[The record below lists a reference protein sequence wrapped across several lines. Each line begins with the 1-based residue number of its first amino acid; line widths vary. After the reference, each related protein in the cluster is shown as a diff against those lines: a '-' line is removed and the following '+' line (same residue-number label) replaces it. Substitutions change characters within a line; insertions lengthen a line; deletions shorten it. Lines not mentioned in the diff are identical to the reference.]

1 VRVAALDLG
10 TNTFILLIAEVEGG
24 RVARVL
30 HDEVRVIRLGQGVH
44 QSRRFHPEALERA
57 RACFADYSAI
67 IKKYQVERVQACAT
81 SAARD
86 VTNGAEL
93 LKIAG
98 QYEIPVEIISGER
111 EAEFTFWGTVREP
124 LLEPV
129 LIVDVGG
136 GSTELIHG
144 DGGGIIGRVSVDVG
158 AVRLTELLVTE
169 HPVPS
174 YEMAKLTSYI
184 QPKLTEA
191 MRALGPVAVG
201 RLTAVA
207 GTPTTLAMIEQ
218 GLKEFS
224 VERVDGFVL
233 NMERMRFWVRRLAE
247 MKVED
252 RQRIPGMEPKRADVI
267 VAGSL
272 ILLLSM
278 QTFGARELQV
288 SVRGL
293 RYGLARHL
301 GGETQG

>member
-1 VRVAALDLG
+1 MRVAALDLG

-24 RVARVL
+24 RVTRVL

-57 RACFADYSAI
+57 RSCFADYSAI
-67 IKKYQVERVQACAT
+67 IQKYKVDRVQACAT

-93 LKIAG
+93 VRLAA

-111 EAEFTFWGTVREP
+111 EAEFTFWGTVRPP
-124 LLEPV
+124 LQEPV

-136 GSTELIHG
+136 GSTEFIHG
-144 DGGGIIGRVSVDVG
+144 DDSGILGRISVDIG
-158 AVRLTELLVTE
+158 AVRLTEALVTE
-169 HPVPS
+169 HPVPA

-191 MRALGPVAVG
+191 MRALGPVSIS

-218 GLKEFS
+218 GVKEFS
-224 VERVDGFVL
+224 AEAIDGSVL
-233 NMERMRFWVRRLAE
+233 SMERLRFWVRRLAE

-278 QTFGARELQV
+278 QTFGARELVV

-301 GGETQG
+301 AGGV

>member
-1 VRVAALDLG
+1 MRVAALDLG

>member
-1 VRVAALDLG
+1 MRVAALDLG
-10 TNTFILLIAEVEGG
+10 TNTFILLIADVEGG
-24 RVARVL
+24 RVTRIL

-57 RACFADYSAI
+57 RACFADYAAI
-67 IKKYQVERVQACAT
+67 IKKYAVDRIQACAT

-86 VTNGAEL
+86 VSNGTEL
-93 LKIAG
+93 IKLAA
-98 QYEIPVEIISGER
+98 QYEIPVEIISGEK
-111 EAEFTFWGTVREP
+111 EAEYTFWGTVREP
-124 LLEPV
+124 VLEPV

-136 GSTELIHG
+136 GSTEFIHG
-144 DGGGIIGRVSVDVG
+144 GAGGIEGRVSVDIG

-169 HPVPS
+169 NPIPN

-191 MRALGPVAVG
+191 MRALGPVAVT

-224 VERVDGFVL
+224 AERVDGFVL
-233 NMERMRFWVRRLAE
+233 TMERLRFWVQRLAE

-267 VAGSL
+267 VAGAL
-272 ILLLSM
+272 ILLLSA
-278 QTFGARELQV
+278 QTFGARELVV

-293 RYGLARHL
+293 RYGLARQL
-301 GGETQG
+301 GGGF